1 MQSPHQVWQPW
12 FQVVWGWRPVCVFHW
27 IWPTWSNCLD
37 LASSH
42 RVKAGK
48 YIDIYQTAIVFWNT
62 VFQIH
67 NIPRSTWFGF
77 SIYSYL
83 YSGQEINISW
93 DFKSSQQ
100 KSTTKVH
107 NKSPQQKSTTKVPQ
121 NYSLFEQTS
130 SPAVSILWPISS
142 DKR

>member
-42 RVKAGK
+42 PSQSWEIYRYISNSHSVLK
-48 YIDIYQTAIVFWNT
+48 YIISQDQLDLDSAF
-62 VFQIH
+62 IH
-67 NIPRSTWFGF
+67 RTRKKYLMGF
-77 SIYSYL
+77 
-83 YSGQEINISW
+83 
-93 DFKSSQQ
+93 Q
-100 KSTTKVH
+100 KSTTKDH
-107 NKSPQQKSTTKVPQ
+107 NKSPQQKYLKIIHFLQ
-121 NYSLFEQTS
+121 LFEQTS
-130 SPAVSILWPISS
+130 SLAVSILWPISS